1 MINYTFEVI
10 ADMGHGSHV
19 HGEIQVGLSAAEVDV
34 IISYMKEF
42 GEVIDFDSFHNKYP
56 ELDDKINQAAQ
67 EEIPDMLEAYYYTV
81 EDMEFYWWEFPYEL
95 KDIAVAEL
103 GHPLYHPEPPK
114 EKEES
119 EGDEDAFDV
128 EQWIKDHAQEIMD
141 FEEDMYQERKEKFL
155 AEHPNE
161 ENGYEDEAFKAD
173 AQPDNTEYRV
183 EIYDVTSEM
192 DRFEDQIIDV
202 TYMSYS
208 RFSDDEVE
216 KHYIGQVGQCTEWGL
231 LLEHPMDPKS
241 RSCIAGSCF
250 SPVHAFSI
258 SPVSQTDIDDWRRA
272 AHEHSDLCRRCDKED
287 WVMDHPEYEGIE
299 FEQEKA
305 YRYIDSAYDLVNA
318 KIDEAIPYQGPKESY
333 LRL

>member
-1 MINYTFEVI
+1 
-10 ADMGHGSHV
+10 
-19 HGEIQVGLSAAEVDV
+19 
-34 IISYMKEF
+34 
-42 GEVIDFDSFHNKYP
+42 
-56 ELDDKINQAAQ
+56 
-67 EEIPDMLEAYYYTV
+67 MLEAYYYTV

-114 EKEES
+114 GKEES
-119 EGDEDAFDV
+119 EDDEDAFDA
-128 EQWIKDHAQEIMD
+128 EQWIKDHAQELMD

-173 AQPDNTEYRV
+173 AQPDNTEYRM

-287 WVMDHPEYEGIE
+287 WVMDHPEYEEIE
-299 FEQEKA
+299 FEQKKA
-305 YRYIDSAYDLVNA
+305 YRYIDSTYDLVNA
-318 KIDEAIPYQGPKESY
+318 KIDAAIPYQGPKESY